1 MKIKFIIPTV
11 GDGGNEITS
20 SFLLR
25 ITSRQKH
32 KYRFFYSST
41 LDKEATSKNRKKLG
55 LLGGTHIAT
64 RQEMRDSKVFKYSSK
79 SLNKFGEHCINCPS
93 VTMNNVSS
101 GVDPVLRTVSR
112 EIERRLFP
120 TKDWDRDKEDFM
132 NSITFKYFD
141 GNVRIIYGR
150 TNNRYYMN
158 TIAKN
163 KTDIVNA
170 IGKIIIRGSLSR
182 SSVQMREYL
191 KKVTTFPH
199 NVLYALEN
207 RTPYHFSENF
217 RKTDVVI
224 NTKLI
229 SDKECVLEISDSTW
243 GVLSV
248 KELNTF
254 IDYFK
259 FNKKRS
265 KKWNIGVT
273 NEFLWTE
280 LMGSPPTRTELEKM
294 KQWLLQHRTSDIVE
308 DRATKLLFDIAAETP
323 QIDFVQFK
331 NPKNKALFVHGKYSD
346 WVITYTGD
354 GMKRGNQDV
363 STHQIV
369 GFSDE
374 TERGNRSWHGMKLSG
389 SICIDN
395 VSKGASIGDQLTA
408 RALALINE
416 DVAAHHLYT
425 IKPLITD
432 ELRSGEKVMPR
443 LDRSKL
449 NHWSQIKCDEYLHKK
464 RMKEN
469 N

>member
-1 MKIKFIIPTV
+1 MKIKMIIPTV
-11 GDGGNEITS
+11 GDGGNTSTS

-25 ITSRQKH
+25 ISNNQ
-32 KYRFFYSST
+32 
-41 LDKEATSKNRKKLG
+41 KKLYKQ
-55 LLGGTHIAT
+55 LFTGTVDRKAT
-64 RQEMRDSKVFKYSSK
+64 EIKRLSIEPTPSKLYGSDRVIIRTPKN
-79 SLNKFGEHCINCPS
+79 LNTRGEQIINCGRIR
-93 VTMNNVSS
+93 MNEVKE
-101 GVDPVLRTVSR
+101 GIDPILETVSKQVKNN
-112 EIERRLFP
+112 LFP
-120 TKDWDRDKEDFM
+120 TKDFDTAKEDFM
-132 NSITFKYFD
+132 NSITFRYFD

-150 TNNRYYMN
+150 THKRYYIN
-158 TIAKN
+158 TLPRN
-163 KTDIVNA
+163 KADIVKA
-170 IGKIIIRGSLSR
+170 ISKVILRASLSR
-182 SSVQMREYL
+182 SSVQLREYL
-191 KKVTTFPH
+191 RKVTTFPH

-207 RTPYHFSENF
+207 RTPYHFLDEF

-243 GVLSV
+243 GVIST
-248 KELNTF
+248 KELSTF
-254 IDYFK
+254 IDYYK
-259 FNKKRS
+259 FGKKRS
-265 KKWNIGVT
+265 KKWNIRVD

-280 LMGSPPTRTELEKM
+280 LMGSPPSRTELEKM
-294 KQWLLQHRTSDIVE
+294 KQWLLQHRTSNIIE

-346 WVITYTGD
+346 WVIAYTGS

-363 STHQIV
+363 TTYQIV
-369 GFSDE
+369 GDSKE
-374 TERGNRSWHGMKLSG
+374 KGNWHGMKLSG

-416 DVAAHHLYT
+416 DIAAHHLYT
-425 IKPLITD
+425 IKPLITED
-432 ELRSGEKVMPR
+432 LRNGVKVMPR

-449 NHWSQIKCDEYLHKK
+449 NAWSQRKCDEYLHKK
-464 RMKEN
+464 KEN

>member
-1 MKIKFIIPTV
+1 MKIKIIIPTV
-11 GDGGNEITS
+11 GDGGNTSTS

-25 ITSRQKH
+25 ISNNQ
-32 KYRFFYSST
+32 
-41 LDKEATSKNRKKLG
+41 KKLYKQ
-55 LLGGTHIAT
+55 LFTGTVDKKAT
-64 RQEMRDSKVFKYSSK
+64 EIKRLSIEPTPSKLYGSDRVIIRTPK
-79 SLNKFGEHCINCPS
+79 NMNHRGEHIINCDRIR
-93 VTMNNVSS
+93 MNQVKE
-101 GVDPVLRTVSR
+101 GIDPILETVSKK
-112 EIERRLFP
+112 IQNNFFP
-120 TKDWDRDKEDFM
+120 TKDYDNDKVDFM

-150 TNNRYYMN
+150 TNKRYYIN
-158 TIAKN
+158 TLPRN
-163 KTDIVNA
+163 KADIVKA
-170 IGKIIIRGSLSR
+170 ISKVILRASLSR
-182 SSVQMREYL
+182 SSVQLREYL
-191 KKVTTFPH
+191 RKVTTFPH

-207 RTPYHFSENF
+207 RTPYHFLDEF

-243 GVLSV
+243 GVIST
-248 KELNTF
+248 KELSTF
-254 IDYFK
+254 IDYYK
-259 FNKKRS
+259 FGKKRS

-294 KQWLLQHRTSDIVE
+294 KQWLLQHRTSNIIE

-323 QIDFVQFK
+323 QLDFVQFR

-363 STHQIV
+363 NTHQVV
-369 GFSDE
+369 GFSQE
-374 TERGNRSWHGMKLSG
+374 KGNWHGMKLSG

-416 DVAAHHLYT
+416 DIAAHHLYT
-425 IKPLITD
+425 IKPLITED
-432 ELRSGEKVMPR
+432 LRNGVKVMPR

-449 NHWSQIKCDEYLHKK
+449 NAWSQRKCNEYLQK
-464 RMKEN
+464 KEN
-469 N
+469 K

>member
-1 MKIKFIIPTV
+1 MKIKIIIPTV
-11 GDGGNEITS
+11 GDGGNTSTS

-25 ITSRQKH
+25 ISNNQ
-32 KYRFFYSST
+32 
-41 LDKEATSKNRKKLG
+41 KKLYKQ
-55 LLGGTHIAT
+55 LFTGTVDRKAT
-64 RQEMRDSKVFKYSSK
+64 EIKRLSIEPIPSKLYGSDRVIIRTAK
-79 SLNKFGEHCINCPS
+79 NMNHRGEHIINCDRIR
-93 VTMNNVSS
+93 MNQVKE
-101 GVDPVLRTVSR
+101 GIDPILETVSKK
-112 EIERRLFP
+112 IQNNLFP
-120 TKDWDRDKEDFM
+120 TKDYDKDKVDFM

-150 TNNRYYMN
+150 TNKRYYIN
-158 TIAKN
+158 TLPRN
-163 KTDIVNA
+163 KADIVKA
-170 IGKIIIRGSLSR
+170 ISKVILRASLSR
-182 SSVQMREYL
+182 SSVQLREYL
-191 KKVTTFPH
+191 RKVTTFPH

-207 RTPYHFSENF
+207 RTPYHFLDEF

-243 GVLSV
+243 GVIST
-248 KELNTF
+248 KELSTF
-254 IDYFK
+254 IDYYK
-259 FNKKRS
+259 FGKKRS

-294 KQWLLQHRTSDIVE
+294 KQWLLQHRTSDIIE

-323 QIDFVQFK
+323 QLDFVQFK

-363 STHQIV
+363 NTHQVV
-369 GFSDE
+369 GFSQE
-374 TERGNRSWHGMKLSG
+374 KGNWHGMKLSG

-416 DVAAHHLYT
+416 DIAAHHLYT
-425 IKPLITD
+425 IKPLITED
-432 ELRSGEKVMPR
+432 LRNGVKVMPR

-449 NHWSQIKCDEYLHKK
+449 NAWSQRKCDEYLHKK
-464 RMKEN
+464 KEN
-469 N
+469 K